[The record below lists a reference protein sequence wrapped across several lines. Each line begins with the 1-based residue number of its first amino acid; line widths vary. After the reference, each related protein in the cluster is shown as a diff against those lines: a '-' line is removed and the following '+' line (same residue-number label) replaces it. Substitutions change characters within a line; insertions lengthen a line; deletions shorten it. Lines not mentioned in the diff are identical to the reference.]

1 MPQIAKVYIDAAQAS
16 QKAYGVPASV
26 SLAQFVLESGYGKYD
41 LGANNFFGIKYGK
54 NVQCD
59 GFVEKR
65 TKEFVKG
72 KYITITAKFAKFNS
86 VEGAFLEHAR
96 FLAEHPQ
103 LKRAMQFKD
112 SPEKFVAA
120 LQEGKIK
127 YATDPQYVEKLIS
140 IMKSQK
146 LYQYD
151 VKGETAHAK

>member
-1 MPQIAKVYIDAAQAS
+1 MTQIAKVYIDAAQTA

-26 SLAQFVLESGYGKYD
+26 SLAQFALESGYGKHD

-54 NVQCD
+54 NVRCD
-59 GFVEKR
+59 GFVEKQ
-65 TKEFVKG
+65 TKEFING

-96 FLAEHPQ
+96 FIAKHPQ
-103 LKRAMQFKD
+103 LSRAMEFKAN
-112 SPEKFVAA
+112 PEKFVCA
-120 LQEGKIK
+120 LQEGTIK
-127 YATDPQYVEKLIS
+127 YATDPQYVEKLVS

-151 VKGETAHAK
+151 VKGEITNA